1 MKRTDT
7 TQPWWKKHHAQRLVN
22 WRDEFNNKI
31 ELEAYPDPGEPI
43 MSVNDNVLSI
53 RNAAHNIRSIYF
65 LPWVIGF
72 WLLSISF
79 IYDFGPNGGM
89 INHAHYNIQK
99 NNDLE
104 ARGLSYDK
112 KSDLYY
118 KTLIGESGKGSKLDL
133 IYAVN
138 QYGSDT
144 YRKSINGE
152 LVFIS
157 VLTLL
162 SMVLTA
168 CLLRFP
174 RLSELH
180 FDRQRGIVYTWR
192 FGKIAACKFENLGF
206 REDKIGLTLFLYGES
221 KKHESG
227 YWPALFGLQPT
238 GKAHLNSEDDNTF
251 LIAQLF
257 AFMDK
262 GKQAVI
268 TKDKFKRAQPNTYLY
283 VDQKPKNFEVRLDEI
298 LRRDNELPDIYT
310 KHSI

>member
-31 ELEAYPDPGEPI
+31 ELDAYPDPGEPI

-79 IYDFGPNGGM
+79 IYDFGPNDGEVAYA
-89 INHAHYNIQK
+89 NYRVEKKQ
-99 NNDLE
+99 DLE
-104 ARGLSYDK
+104 RTGKSFDK
-112 KSDLYY
+112 EEYLYY
-118 KTLIGESGKGSKLDL
+118 EALVGDDGEGSKLEY
-133 IYAVN
+133 IIAVSN
-138 QYGSDT
+138 FSTDRHQTKVYGT
-144 YRKSINGE
+144 M
-152 LVFIS
+152 VFIS
-157 VLTLL
+157 VLTLISL
-162 SMVLTA
+162 VLTFS
-168 CLLRFP
+168 LLRFP
-174 RLSELH
+174 RLAEIH
-180 FDRQRGIVYTWR
+180 FDRHRGIVYTWR

-251 LIAQLF
+251 LMAQLF

-268 TKDKFKRAQPNTYLY
+268 TKDKFKRAQPKTYLY